1 LAPQGERARL
11 GVPVELTEAVGEIEV
26 GEYQDVEE
34 LGAGGTERVE
44 QTSFEAASES
54 ARRHRGRSTSVSS
67 FVVEAAGYPSSGG
80 RSISALGKGGPIM
93 APTNTVAAVMTEQL
107 EVLASDSP
115 VRDAARVMRDA
126 GIGDVIVIED
136 GSVCGIVTDRDIV
149 VRGIASGKDPA
160 TTRLEEICSKDVT
173 TVSSDTPVEEA
184 VRLMRDRAVRRLPVV
199 DGDRPVGVV
208 SLGDLAVERDPS
220 SALADISEAPPNT

>member
-1 LAPQGERARL
+1 
-11 GVPVELTEAVGEIEV
+11 
-26 GEYQDVEE
+26 
-34 LGAGGTERVE
+34 
-44 QTSFEAASES
+44 
-54 ARRHRGRSTSVSS
+54 
-67 FVVEAAGYPSSGG
+67 
-80 RSISALGKGGPIM
+80 M
-93 APTNTVAAVMTEQL
+93 APTNSIAAVMTKQPMVL
-107 EVLASDSP
+107 ESDSP
-115 VRDAARVMRDA
+115 VMDAARVMRDSD
-126 GIGDVIVIED
+126 IGDVIVIEG

-160 TTRLEEICSKDVT
+160 TTRLGEICSKDVT

-184 VRLMRDRAVRRLPVV
+184 VRLMRDRAIRRLPVV

>member
-1 LAPQGERARL
+1 
-11 GVPVELTEAVGEIEV
+11 
-26 GEYQDVEE
+26 
-34 LGAGGTERVE
+34 
-44 QTSFEAASES
+44 
-54 ARRHRGRSTSVSS
+54 
-67 FVVEAAGYPSSGG
+67 
-80 RSISALGKGGPIM
+80 M
-93 APTNTVAAVMTEQL
+93 APTNIIAAVMTKQPMVL
-107 EVLASDSP
+107 ESDSP
-115 VRDAARVMRDA
+115 VMDAARVMRDSD
-126 GIGDVIVIED
+126 IGDVIVIEG

-160 TTRLEEICSKDVT
+160 TTLLGEICSKDVT

-184 VRLMRDRAVRRLPVV
+184 VRLMRDRAMRRLPVV